1 MIGSSSSQ
9 SARNAPPRRLLW
21 TAGVAVAVAAMA
33 GAVLA
38 DSGPFAI
45 AALALAGGVLTA
57 IAVAR
62 LGATQGEA
70 HVEEISDQRTP
81 VAPFHELTSSTTDL
95 QRALDRELALAPASE
110 ISVLSIAIDALDD
123 IERDLGSHVVRA
135 ISTEV
140 IARLKTLIRADDPLF
155 VGNGVIT
162 FVMRNRPGHADDV
175 AVARRLITAFSA
187 LVPIAAEHVKVS
199 LSIGIA
205 AHRSGSGDAGTL
217 LRRAEIAR
225 YEAQRLGG
233 ECHVTYSEQLDD
245 RLGIRARLAI
255 ELGGAI
261 KQGNQLSLVYQP
273 IFGSN
278 GTEIIGAETLLRWN
292 HPVHG
297 RLDTRLLIEVA
308 EAEDLMETL
317 GQWILDVVIKR
328 LSQSDIGWLSV
339 NISRHQLHAAGF
351 VDDLKARLQRAGI
364 SPHRLQFEISRQA
377 VQDPEIAATLSA
389 LRAFGIEL
397 TFDADFETPEQ
408 LLDFDWAALTQSP
421 LDCIK
426 LPALA
431 MGSGEDL
438 TIQARLWG
446 AASQVRTM
454 GLVLAAKN
462 VETPLQHD
470 VFTKFG
476 TTRFQ
481 GHYYAPPMTALSID
495 TLLAPS
501 QIAI

>member
-1 MIGSSSSQ
+1 M
-9 SARNAPPRRLLW
+9 
-21 TAGVAVAVAAMA
+21 AVAVAAMA
-33 GAVLA
+33 GAILA
-38 DSGPFAI
+38 GQGPLAI
-45 AALALAGGVLTA
+45 AALALTGGVLTA
-57 IAVAR
+57 IVIAR
-62 LGATQGEA
+62 LGAAQGGA
-70 HVEEISDQRTP
+70 HAEKIDDERTP
-81 VAPFHELTSSTTDL
+81 APRFRELSSSTTDL
-95 QRALDRELALAPASE
+95 ERALDRELAVAPASE
-110 ISVLSIAIDALDD
+110 VSVLSIAIDGLGD
-123 IERDLGSHVVRA
+123 IERDLGSHVVQA
-135 ISTEV
+135 VSTEV
-140 IARLKTLIRADDPLF
+140 VARLRTLIRADDPLF
-155 VGNGVIT
+155 VGDGAIT
-162 FVMRNRPGHADDV
+162 FVMRNRPSHADDV
-175 AVARRLITAFSA
+175 AVARRLITAFTA

-205 AHRSGSGDAGTL
+205 DHRSGSGDAGTL

-261 KQGNQLSLVYQP
+261 AQGNQLSLVYQP

-278 GTEIIGAETLLRWN
+278 GTEIIGAEALLRWN

-308 EAEDLMETL
+308 EAEDLMQTL
-317 GQWILDVVIKR
+317 GQWILDVVITR
-328 LSQSDIGWLSV
+328 LSQSSIGWLSV

-351 VDDLKARLQRAGI
+351 VDDLRARLERAGI

-377 VQDPEIAATLSA
+377 VEDPEIAATLSA
-389 LRAFGIEL
+389 LRALGIEL

-408 LLDFDWAALTQSP
+408 LLDYDWTALAQSP

-438 TIQARLWG
+438 TTQARLWG

-462 VETPLQHD
+462 VETPFQHD

-476 TTRFQ
+476 TARFQ

-495 TLLAPS
+495 TLLPPS